1 MKEVRPKKG
10 IADFSPIKLKEKV
23 EFNFAIKSNADA
35 VALALSFA
43 GYYVRCSTSSSGYL
57 VRVYTDRI

>member
-1 MKEVRPKKG
+1 MKKIKQ
-10 IADFSPIKLKEKV
+10 FPIKIRDKV
-23 EFNFAIKSNADA
+23 EFNFMLKSNADA

-43 GYYVRCSTSSSGYL
+43 GYYVRCSASSSGYL